1 MGAVELCVRSLYRH
15 EDEDQQHPALG
26 RGSRDASGAVVHAVH
41 RPRPRVVVMSAP
53 VVTEL
58 HGPEGLAAWAAA
70 CPDFEPAVRALVNGG
85 ECDE

>member
-1 MGAVELCVRSLYRH
+1 MGAVELCVRSLRLY
-15 EDEDQQHPALG
+15 EDEDQRHPALG
-26 RGSRDASGAVVHAVH
+26 RGRRDARRPVVHAGH

-70 CPDFEPAVRALVNGG
+70 CPDFEPAVAALVNGG
-85 ECDE
+85 ERDE